1 MTIQEIAE
9 LKRIAE
15 SVPTWSQHDFEI
27 WDKSS
32 WESAATYALEEN
44 EWDEFKYMLDRC
56 DEAERESREE
66 SRRLGDDYAD
76 WCHDNRVS
84 DMLAGR
90 D

>member
-1 MTIQEIAE
+1 MTNQEIAE

-15 SVPTWSQHDFEI
+15 SVPTLSQHDFEI

-32 WESAATYALEEN
+32 WESAATYALEED

-76 WCHDNRVS
+76 YLHDMRVE
-84 DMLAGR
+84 DILAGR

>member
-1 MTIQEIAE
+1 MTNQEIAE
-9 LKRIAE
+9 LKRIADT
-15 SVPTWSQHDFEI
+15 VPNWGRHDFEI
-27 WDKSS
+27 WGKQQWLD
-32 WESAATYALEEN
+32 AVVYAQEEG
-44 EWDEFKYMLDRC
+44 EWSEFKYMLDRC
-56 DEAERESREE
+56 DEVEQESREE

>member
-1 MTIQEIAE
+1 MTSQEIAE
-9 LKRIAE
+9 LKRIADT
-15 SVPTWSQHDFEI
+15 VPNWGRHDFEI
-27 WDKSS
+27 WGKQEWLD
-32 WESAATYALEEN
+32 AVAYAQEEGD
-44 EWDEFKYMLDRC
+44 WSEFKYMLDRC
-56 DEAERESREE
+56 DEAEREDREE